1 MDTAAKTE
9 LDTLKTGSKKA
20 VHKPG
25 EQLGEFMGNKITDEI
40 VKPVKNSRNVEEII
54 IPPEKRG

>member
-1 MDTAAKTE
+1 MDTAAKTG
-9 LDTLKTGSKKA
+9 LDTLKTGSK
-20 VHKPG
+20 KPG

-54 IPPEKRG
+54 ITSEKRG